1 MRDPITRAML
11 SARREGLVYSA
22 AGGDLRSSRAHR
34 RSTWAHPRTLSGAS
48 NQPHKRAP
56 AAASLSATCAWR
68 TNTSLVGCMLIT
80 RCMQPVYPSRASE
93 SIADDAFERTS
104 AVYWTDQG

>member
-22 AGGDLRSSRAHR
+22 VGRGRCPRRAHK
-34 RSTWAHPRTLSGAS
+34 RSTWCHPRRLSGAS

-68 TNTSLVGCMLIT
+68 TNTSLLGCMLTI
-80 RCMQPVYPSRASE
+80 R
-93 SIADDAFERTS
+93 
-104 AVYWTDQG
+104 